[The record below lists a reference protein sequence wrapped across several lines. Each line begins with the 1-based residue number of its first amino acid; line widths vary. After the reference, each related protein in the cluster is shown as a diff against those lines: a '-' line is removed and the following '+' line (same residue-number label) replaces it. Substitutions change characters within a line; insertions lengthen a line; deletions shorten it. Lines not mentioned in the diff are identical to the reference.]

1 MIQFATSYFYQ
12 IRFFKPNM
20 IPIST
25 ARWDPSWFHKGKGE
39 KFTFFDDNGVING
52 LRLPEFA
59 PGPMCEGL
67 CSGNDKCIGHN
78 PSSCDFLKIYRK
90 QLNSIPYKDLIHRC
104 EKYLTW
110 YKSKYER
117 EIVDPIF
124 VMIVYEAPDNS
135 CSERAAIQDWFKSH
149 GVDCKE
155 LVVDKK

>member
-25 ARWDPSWFHKGKGE
+25 ARWDPSWFHKRKGE

-52 LRLPEFA
+52 LRFSEFA

-67 CSGNDKCIGHN
+67 CSGKDKCAGHN
-78 PSSCDFLKIYRK
+78 PSSCNFLKFYRK
-90 QLNSIPYKDLIHRC
+90 QLNSISYEDLIHRC
-104 EKYLTW
+104 EKYLIW
-110 YKSKYER
+110 YKSKYEK

-124 VMIVYEAPDNS
+124 VMIVYETPNNP
-135 CSERAAIQDWFKSH
+135 CSERAAIQDWFAAN
-149 GVDCKE
+149 GIECEE
-155 LVVDKK
+155 LSLDKK